1 MLENLINIDKTIF
14 RFFNSTTANP
24 LFDLVMPI
32 ITNQNIWAIP
42 IFILICFLVIK
53 GGRKGQITSVILII
67 AVSLAD
73 YSSAQVLKPFF
84 GRLRPSHEMLD
95 GIRILMGKGGKYGF
109 VSSHAAN
116 IYSAA
121 VIFGYFYTKY
131 KKIFFTIAALVAF
144 SRVYVGV
151 HYPGDIIFGGL
162 LGYGLAWATLSLW
175 VIIKMR
181 AIKKGSK
188 WVIY

>member
-1 MLENLINIDKTIF
+1 MLENLINIDKAIF
-14 RFFNSTTANP
+14 RFFNSTTSNP

-42 IFILICFLVIK
+42 IFILICFLVMK
-53 GGRKGQITSVILII
+53 GGRKGQITSVIVII

-109 VSSHAAN
+109 VSSHAAK
-116 IYSAA
+116 YFFRRSHFR
-121 VIFGYFYTKY
+121 IFLS
-131 KKIFFTIAALVAF
+131 KI
-144 SRVYVGV
+144 
-151 HYPGDIIFGGL
+151 
-162 LGYGLAWATLSLW
+162 
-175 VIIKMR
+175 
-181 AIKKGSK
+181 
-188 WVIY
+188 

>member
-1 MLENLINIDKTIF
+1 MLDSLIQLHKALF
-14 RFFNSTTANP
+14 RFFHSTTANP
-24 LFDLVMPI
+24 LFDLIMPI

-42 IFILICFLVIK
+42 ILGVIIFLVAK
-53 GGRKGQITSVILII
+53 GGRRGKITAIILII
-67 AVSLAD
+67 VCSFAD
-73 YSSAQVLKPFF
+73 YTSASILKPFF

-116 IYSAA
+116 IYAAA
-121 VIFGYFYTKY
+121 VVLGYFYPKFKKY
-131 KKIFFTIAALVAF
+131 FFTMAALVAF

-151 HYPGDIIFGGL
+151 HYPADILFGGL
-162 LGYGLAWATLSLW
+162 LGYGLAWSVLSLW

-181 AIKKGSK
+181 ELKKGK
-188 WVIY
+188 DWVLY